1 MEAILGLVV
10 IILIIS
16 YLIQTGSF
24 AGILAVV
31 LLIVMLV
38 FAMRFF
44 KTPPK
49 QQEKPSDPETKP
61 ISLSSEPPLDIAKKA
76 DEFVTRGV
84 PLDAVANFRDGY
96 VTAEEIERCIL
107 SGDFKVASS
116 SFGGNPHLIHSQE
129 RERRKARR
137 FYPQFYPSVQ
147 IDKRIDCSD
156 AQDDKDL
163 SERISLKPNQQMSLE
178 QAVAMRRQSHE
189 QPKDIMFTDVF
200 SHSSEH
206 AKKEPETTNLP
217 NVPQSDFHSKPRATK
232 SIRMQRNTMS
242 LSSELQEVKGRLEAN
257 QKVAEYPLQAK
268 EVPWSLEVTQ
278 SRLLRIRTHPDK
290 KQNDMNEYTQNST
303 HGEQFSEVYIN
314 KPEEYNRADCTSYLD
329 SMATP
334 KTYTQE
340 SVQVLCS
347 EVENCSETISKV

>member
-10 IILIIS
+10 IILIIC
-16 YLIQTGSF
+16 YLVHTGSF
-24 AGILAVV
+24 AGILAVI

-38 FAMRFF
+38 FAVRFF

-49 QQEKPSDPETKP
+49 QQEKTSNPETKP
-61 ISLSSEPPLDIAKKA
+61 IALSPEPPLDIAQKA

-96 VTAEEIERCIL
+96 VTAEEIERYIL
-107 SGDFKVASS
+107 SGDFKIASS

-137 FYPQFYPSVQ
+137 FYSQFYPSVQ
-147 IDKRIDCSD
+147 IDKRVDCSED
-156 AQDDKDL
+156 QDDKDL
-163 SERISLKPNQQMSLE
+163 SECICLNPNQQMSLE

-189 QPKDIMFTDVF
+189 QPKDITFTDVF

-232 SIRMQRNTMS
+232 SIRMQRNTMHYPQ
-242 LSSELQEVKGRLEAN
+242 ELQEIKGRLEAN
-257 QKVAEYPLQAK
+257 QEIAEYPLQAK
-268 EVPWSLEVTQ
+268 EIPWSLEVTQ
-278 SRLLRIRTHPDK
+278 ARLLRTRTRPDK
-290 KQNDMNEYTQNST
+290 KQNDMNEYTRNST
-303 HGEQFSEVYIN
+303 HEEQFSEVYIN
-314 KPEEYNRADCTSYLD
+314 KPEEYNSADGACCLD
-329 SMATP
+329 SGAAP
-334 KTYTQE
+334 KTYMQE
-340 SVQVLCS
+340 DTQVLCG
-347 EVENCSETISKV
+347 EVKNCSEIIFKA